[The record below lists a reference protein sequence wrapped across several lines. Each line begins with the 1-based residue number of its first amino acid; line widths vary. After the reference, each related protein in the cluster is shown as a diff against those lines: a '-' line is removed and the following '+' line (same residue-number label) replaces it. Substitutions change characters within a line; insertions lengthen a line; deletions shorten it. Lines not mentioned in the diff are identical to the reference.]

1 MQFLKTVKKLLKC
14 IFYLL
19 TINACITPGS
29 HPKAVS
35 KRLIKKVTPNPCF
48 KNTAKGGINIFS
60 KIVSN
65 DIMYVFNYF

>member
-1 MQFLKTVKKLLKC
+1 M
-14 IFYLL
+14 YYYHLL

-48 KNTAKGGINIFS
+48 KNTA
-60 KIVSN
+60 
-65 DIMYVFNYF
+65 